1 MAVDSFVPG
10 HEWVPRR
17 QNGVEKWT
25 KRGVNDR
32 QKGGMWPPQVEGN
45 FNSHQF
51 LRCWCLFRWTDDC
64 WNIPPEF
71 CASSKAKMRSQKLAQ
86 LTHQPL
92 SARAGRCTPFLSFSG
107 WVYPF
112 LFRDQGGDERFENVS
127 EISRTIHSASTTRFK
142 VQNIICTCRWEEEVD
157 R

>member
-10 HEWVPRR
+10 HKWVPRR

-112 LFRDQGGDERFENVS
+112 LFRDQGEVMNGLRTFRKSHELYIVPVQQGSRF
-127 EISRTIHSASTTRFK
+127 RTSYVH
-142 VQNIICTCRWEEEVD
+142 VD
-157 R
+157 GKRK